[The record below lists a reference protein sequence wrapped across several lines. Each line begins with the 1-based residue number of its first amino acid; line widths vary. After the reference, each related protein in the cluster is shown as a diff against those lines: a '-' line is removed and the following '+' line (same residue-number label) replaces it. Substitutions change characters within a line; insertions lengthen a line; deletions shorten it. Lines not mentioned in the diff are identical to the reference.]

1 MGLNVRLSV
10 ALLAS
15 ASALAGCAQM
25 PPPASSIAAPA
36 PAPAA
41 TASDQLKAL
50 FAYDAKETLRLDPLT
65 AVARGEPSP
74 PGDFALTFTDRH
86 LADMRAT
93 TAKERGML
101 DAIDRSALS
110 PREQTSYAVFA
121 ENLKS
126 IEREQSPEIAG
137 VLEKLPMNHFGGLLS
152 AYPTFVSGDGG
163 APFETVGQYEDNLA
177 RNRLLPAVFDN
188 AILRWRQGM
197 ADGVVDTKLTT
208 RDMID
213 QIDGILADPV
223 EKSPFTGPIRK
234 FPTNFD
240 ATTKERLT
248 REYTAAT
255 RDQVYPAYRKLRA
268 FLHDEYLPAARDG
281 VGLDSLKGGP
291 AVYRYQ
297 IEANTTLD
305 LEPEAVH
312 QLGLSEVAR
321 IHGEMDKVRVE
332 LGFKGDL
339 RQFFDYV
346 RTAPAFH
353 PQSKEQLAR
362 AYVDV
367 AHKID
372 TLVPQ
377 YFSTIPKTPLRI
389 TTYPPFTEKFE
400 AGGSYENGAPDGGRP
415 GTFYYNT
422 YDFKSRFLSGVTTLY
437 LHEAIP
443 GHHFQISLAQEDLSL
458 PDFQRFG
465 GNTAYVEGWAL
476 YTETL
481 GYPMGLYKDP
491 IQRWG
496 TLDDEMLRAMRL
508 VVDTGIHAKG
518 WTRDQ
523 AIDYMLSNSGM
534 GKADATAEVER
545 YTAIPG
551 QALSYKIGALTIL
564 RLRDEAQKALGDKFD
579 IRAFHRVVL
588 EDGAVPMAVLEA
600 KVHKWIAEGGD

>member
-1 MGLNVRLSV
+1 MGLNVRLSAV
-10 ALLAS
+10 LLAGV
-15 ASALAGCAQM
+15 ATLAGGAQV
-25 PPPASSIAAPA
+25 PAFASPAPVAAPQM
-36 PAPAA
+36 
-41 TASDQLKAL
+41 TASEQLKAL
-50 FAYDAKETLRLDPLT
+50 FAYDARETLRQNPLT

-74 PGDFALTFTDRH
+74 PAVFAHTFTDRQ
-86 LADMRAT
+86 LADERAT
-93 TAKERGML
+93 TTRERQML
-101 DAIDRSALS
+101 DAIDRTALTYH
-110 PREQTSYAVFA
+110 EQVSYDVFA

-126 IEREQSPEIAG
+126 TEREQSPEIAN

-152 AYPTFVSGDGG
+152 SYPTFVSGDGG
-163 APFETVGQYEDNLA
+163 APFDTVRQYDENLA
-177 RNRLLPAVFDN
+177 RDRLLATVFDN
-188 AILRWRQGM
+188 AIHRWRQGM
-197 ADGVVDTKLTT
+197 AAGVVDTKLTT
-208 RDMID
+208 RNMID
-213 QIDGILADPV
+213 QIDGILAEPV

-234 FPTNFD
+234 FPANFD
-240 ATTKERLT
+240 PATEERLT

-281 VGLDSLKGGP
+281 VGLNSLKGGP
-291 AVYRYQ
+291 AVYRSL
-297 IEANTTLD
+297 IESNTTLD
-305 LEPEAVH
+305 LDPEAVH

-321 IHGEMDKVRVE
+321 IHGEMDKVRQQ

-346 RTAPAFH
+346 RTEPAFH
-353 PQSKEQLAR
+353 PQSKKQLAQ
-362 AYVDV
+362 AYIDV
-367 AHKID
+367 AHKVDALI
-372 TLVPQ
+372 PQ
-377 YFSTIPKTPLRI
+377 YFSKVPKTPLRI

-400 AGGSYENGAPDGGRP
+400 AGGSYENGAPDASRP

-437 LHEAIP
+437 LHEGIP
-443 GHHFQISLAQEDLSL
+443 GHHFQVSLAQEDEHL
-458 PDFQRFG
+458 PDFQRFD

-481 GYPMGLYKDP
+481 GYPMGLYNDP

-518 WTRDQ
+518 WSRDQ

-545 YTAIPG
+545 YTAIPA
-551 QALSYKIGALTIL
+551 QALSYKIGAMTIL
-564 RLRDEAQKALGDKFD
+564 RLRGEAQKALGDRFD

-600 KVHKWIAEGGD
+600 KVHKWIAEGGN